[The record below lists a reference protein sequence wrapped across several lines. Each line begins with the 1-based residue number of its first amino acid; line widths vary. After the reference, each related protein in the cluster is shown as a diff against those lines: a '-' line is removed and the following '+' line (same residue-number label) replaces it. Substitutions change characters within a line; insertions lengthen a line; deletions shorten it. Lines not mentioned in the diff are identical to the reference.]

1 MLVSSNGCFVCNGM
15 HEVYMVVRDDVWVPI
30 YIDKSQFVWKLLDE
44 MCDSEKELIIESIR
58 SDPRFKYYPIVLS
71 REEWNSLKSQHNR

>member
-1 MLVSSNGCFVCNGM
+1 
-15 HEVYMVVRDDVWVPI
+15 
-30 YIDKSQFVWKLLDE
+30 